1 MPPTTVTLSGSDRL
15 RGYQLLRLLG
25 NWDVW
30 VLRRVEGVEFE
41 TAASLRRRVSV
52 DFLLEPAIFGDAT
65 FEWGDR
71 EIHYVPIAV
80 LNKQPLTR
88 FDVRDEAGS
97 ALPVMSRNKNAKIT
111 AAALIALAQSVLAAQ
126 LRLQDE
132 NRFSHIR
139 SPEIAI
145 PGDLEHDFWRL
156 AHLDFT
162 RRGDAE
168 DAEVVYRSLATAAV
182 DAPAPVS
189 SWPWTQEDEGAWTAD
204 IDTEHWRWA
213 LASDADFMRF
223 ASDFSRVFPVAVP
236 IAYEPGARRLVKFSY
251 TQHLRYP
258 EAQLARR
265 FKAWTA
271 PRLARRWN
279 RAEDWFE
286 GLREHQTARDRSIP
300 EQHEAASALSDG
312 DGVSLRTK
320 VFRWLGWGATPLP
333 LWAPAVGHGRS
344 YHLDVT
350 VPAGIQI
357 RRARLIVKRAGQDDE
372 PLPARWGYRS
382 VRDVHLYASGVGQN
396 ATAEATIHFRPEA
409 ALLQRAATI
418 AGGVTAIA
426 LTLLYV
432 YAGQIDDAGA
442 QTAGAIL
449 VVVPGLLGL
458 YAARGEEHPL
468 ATRLAFGA
476 RIVASAPAGLAAAGA
491 ALLVVSKVRTPVGVG
506 LFVAAWVITLILL
519 IGWRLAARG
528 RPHPDALWEE

>member
-1 MPPTTVTLSGSDRL
+1 M
-15 RGYQLLRLLG
+15 
-25 NWDVW
+25 
-30 VLRRVEGVEFE
+30 EAVEFE

-52 DFLLEPAIFGDAT
+52 DFILDPALFGDAT
-65 FEWGDR
+65 FSWGGR
-71 EIHYVPIAV
+71 PIHYVPIAV

-88 FDVRDEAGS
+88 FDVRDEDGS

-111 AAALIALAQSVLAAQ
+111 AGALTALAQSVLAAQ
-126 LRLQDE
+126 LRLHDQQ
-132 NRFSHIR
+132 RFGHIR
-139 SPEIAI
+139 SPEIAV
-145 PGDLEHDFWRL
+145 PADLEYDFWRL

-162 RRGDAE
+162 RRGDTE
-168 DAEVVYRSLATAAV
+168 DAEVVYRALATAVV
-182 DAPAPVS
+182 DAPIS
-189 SWPWTQEDEGAWTAD
+189 ISQWPWSQTDSGAWSAAVD
-204 IDTEHWRWA
+204 PQLWRWA
-213 LASDADFMRF
+213 LASDADFLRL
-223 ASDFSRVFPVAVP
+223 ASDCSRVFPVAVP
-236 IAYEPGARRLVKFSY
+236 IEYEEGARRLIKFSY

-258 EAQLARR
+258 EAKLARR

-279 RAEDWFE
+279 QAEDWFE
-286 GLREHQTARDRSIP
+286 GMPQHQMTRDRSIP

-320 VFRWLGWGATPLP
+320 AFRWLGWGATPLP
-333 LWAPAVGHGRS
+333 LWAPAIGHARS

-357 RRARLIVKRAGQDDE
+357 RRAQLVVKRAGQDDD

-382 VRDVHLYASGVGQN
+382 VRHAHLYASGAGQS
-396 ATAEATIHFRPEA
+396 ATAQATIHFRPEA

-418 AGGVTAIA
+418 AGGLTALA
-426 LTLLYV
+426 LTLLYI
-432 YAGQIDDAGA
+432 YASHIDDAGA

-476 RIVASAPAGLAAAGA
+476 RVVASAPAGLAAAGA
-491 ALLVVSKVRTPVGVG
+491 GLLVVSQVRTPAGMG
-506 LFVAAWVITLILL
+506 LFIAAWVVTVILL

-528 RPHPDALWEE
+528 RPHPEALWEE